1 MKKLAYVFAA
11 LATIAVAAPTF
22 ASAEEFGFRVGGDHE
37 MYGHRSE
44 FRGDRDFRGAR
55 AEFAYGER
63 DRGLHRGWYHHD
75 RDRVVVIKRHRHHWD
90 D

>member
-44 FRGDRDFRGAR
+44 FRGDRDWGSLATPPLPHHRTYGSVYGGSAIMR
-55 AEFAYGER
+55 ASVPRRKPG
-63 DRGLHRGWYHHD
+63 
-75 RDRVVVIKRHRHHWD
+75 RVS
-90 D
+90 